1 MDIGIRLHDTKP
13 GTLRERLG
21 YASAQGF
28 TCVQLAMGKAIPDFR
43 MAEAPRLL
51 TEDLAAEVREE
62 LEKAGITCAVLGCY
76 LKLSQAE
83 EEETDRVREIYRA
96 HLRFARWIG
105 AGCVGTETPPVTCP
119 EGEACRTEEQFRLF
133 LERARPLARPG
144 PDPRPGVPR
153 PPSRPDA
160 PPPSSPPPRRFGLR
174 RGPHRDRP
182 RARRRRRAGV
192 AASAAPDSGSAA
204 LRRRYH
210 ASRARRSD
218 ASSRRDRAALRVRR
232 REGAD
237 AFTDRRRVRDDR
249 SQDSRRKSRP
259 QAEHAPRRAE
269 AHHPRRG
276 RAAAAEERRA
286 RKKIRRKAEKG
297 EGRFLCRWRM
307 TWNRQR
313 LRNA

>member
-133 LERARPLARPG
+133 LERARPLAREAEELGMTLAVEPVCTHIVHDAAVAERMLAELDSPNVKIILDAVNLIDSGHTDRAEEMIEDAIRRLGPRVCVLHMKDFIPAPG
-144 PDPRPGVPR
+144 EPRPKPVPCGQGQMR
-153 PPSRPDA
+153 YGALLDLAKKQALPMTLENTTPENA
-160 PPPSSPPPRRFGLR
+160 EETRRFLEK
-174 RGPHRDRP
+174 
-182 RARRRRRAGV
+182 
-192 AASAAPDSGSAA
+192 AA
-204 LRRRYH
+204 
-210 ASRARRSD
+210 
-218 ASSRRDRAALRVRR
+218 
-232 REGAD
+232 
-237 AFTDRRRVRDDR
+237 
-249 SQDSRRKSRP
+249 K
-259 QAEHAPRRAE
+259 
-269 AHHPRRG
+269 
-276 RAAAAEERRA
+276 AEEFR
-286 RKKIRRKAEKG
+286 
-297 EGRFLCRWRM
+297 
-307 TWNRQR
+307 
-313 LRNA
+313 